1 MTDQQSDAKTKKPA
15 TKTRLPEQADK
26 QPAQPENELPAGIG
40 APATRVLL
48 AVGYTRL
55 DQLAKARVQD
65 LLKLHGMGPKAIGII
80 REALKAKGMHFSG
93 E

>member
-1 MTDQQSDAKTKKPA
+1 MTDKQSDAPIRKPVSKISL
-15 TKTRLPEQADK
+15 TEQPNS
-26 QPAQPENELPAGIG
+26 QPVQPEHDLPAGIG

-48 AVGYTRL
+48 AVGYSRL

-65 LLKLHGMGPKAIGII
+65 LLKLHGVGPKAIGII
-80 REALKAKGMHFSG
+80 REALKEKGMHFSG

>member
-1 MTDQQSDAKTKKPA
+1 MTDKQSNQSD
-15 TKTRLPEQADK
+15 
-26 QPAQPENELPAGIG
+26 QPEHELPAGIG

-93 E
+93 D

>member
-1 MTDQQSDAKTKKPA
+1 MTDKQSN
-15 TKTRLPEQADK
+15 QSI
-26 QPAQPENELPAGIG
+26 QPEHDFPAGIG

-55 DQLAKARVQD
+55 DQLANARVQD